1 MINIS
6 VKQLR
11 YFDALARRLH
21 FGRAADDCAVTQPA
35 LSVQIKELEQTLG
48 APLVERG
55 GRHIRLTP
63 LGETIA
69 TRAAAIL
76 TALRE
81 LEDTARAA
89 RAPMTGRLRL
99 GVIPTIAP
107 YLLPGLIGR
116 IGALYPALD
125 LFPREATTAQLL
137 AALDE
142 GALDAAI
149 LALPVHEPT
158 LTERPLFDEEF
169 LLVRPAEDAGSPVPG
184 AEGLR
189 RMRLLLLEEGHCFR
203 DQALD
208 YCGTHAP
215 RELIE
220 GSALSTLVQMVGAGI
235 GVTLIP
241 EMAVRLEAR
250 ATPVDVARL
259 PAPRPARTIG
269 MVWRRSSP
277 LTSDLTCVA
286 DEILALRAATAG
298 PSDTISPSAP
308 HGAPA
313 GKPG

>member
-1 MINIS
+1 MTNIS

-35 LSVQIKELEQTLG
+35 LSVQIKDLEQTLG
-48 APLVERG
+48 APLVERAPKQ
-55 GRHIRLTP
+55 IRLTP

-76 TALRE
+76 TALTE

-99 GVIPTIAP
+99 GIIPTIAP
-107 YLLPGLIGR
+107 YLLPGLIRRLGTR
-116 IGALYPALD
+116 YPALD

-137 AALDE
+137 SALDE
-142 GALDAAI
+142 GALDAAV
-149 LALPVHEPT
+149 LALPVHEPA
-158 LTERPLFDEEF
+158 LTEHPLFDEEF
-169 LLVRPAEDAGSPVPG
+169 LLVRPEGDAGTPVPG

-189 RMRLLLLEEGHCFR
+189 KMRLLLLEEGHCFR
-203 DQALD
+203 DQALEF
-208 YCGTHAP
+208 CGPRTP

-241 EMAVRLEAR
+241 EMAVRVEAR

-259 PAPRPARTIG
+259 PVPRPTRRIG

-277 LTSDLTCVA
+277 MVADLTCVA
-286 DEILALRAATAG
+286 EEILALKAATAG
-298 PSDTISPSAP
+298 PSDTV
-308 HGAPA
+308 
-313 GKPG
+313 